1 MKYLITGA
9 KGQLGQEIVEYLNQ
23 KKADF
28 AAYGSKDLDITDQKQ
43 VEAVF
48 YDQKPDFVID
58 AAAYTKV
65 DLAEDKGKERNWSV
79 NFQGTKNLVEAAK
92 KNSAGFV
99 YISTDYVFDGKKK
112 GKYSE
117 TDPTAPKNEY
127 GKAKLAGEKAVLNS
141 GIEAYIIRTSW
152 VFGQYGNNFVYTMQR
167 LAEEHPIL
175 TVVDDQIG
183 RPTWTR
189 SLTEFIFHL
198 IEKKAEFGLYNFSNA
213 GQTSWYEFAQQILKD
228 KAVTVEP
235 IDSNSFPQK
244 AYRPPYS
251 VLDLQK
257 AKGTG
262 FEIIDWQTAL
272 EKSGMMD

>member
-262 FEIIDWQTAL
+262 FEIIDWKTAL